1 MEKRARTDART
12 DARKHCGLVLRRVED
27 VGTLPVLLTLLPHA
41 GVPKDFDT
49 GATCV
54 SRFLEHDFLSTVSV
68 NEKRPSI
75 SVDNP
80 QLDKT

>member
-1 MEKRARTDART
+1 MGSG
-12 DARKHCGLVLRRVED
+12 GLVLRRVED

-41 GVPKDFDT
+41 GVPKDFDA